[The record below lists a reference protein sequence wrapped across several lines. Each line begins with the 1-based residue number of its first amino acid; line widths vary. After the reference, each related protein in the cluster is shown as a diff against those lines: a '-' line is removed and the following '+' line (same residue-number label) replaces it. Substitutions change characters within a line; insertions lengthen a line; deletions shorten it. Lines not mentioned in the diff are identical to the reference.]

1 MMQTRVINVFG
12 SLPWDWWHAVVNI
25 ILYVLAIMCLCPWPF
40 ASLDR
45 IRREK
50 WIDLPSPRVAWHE
63 ELTLTP
69 EPAAAS
75 PINKWPFGVLLPALA
90 SLPTNI
96 PKRLSR
102 HCLMRGFASRCLSP
116 LLCCLTTEWQMG
128 FLAKW
133 AANMFKDL
141 WQPGQEILGMVNQWA
156 RETGER
162 PCCVG
167 WKW

>member
-1 MMQTRVINVFG
+1 M
-12 SLPWDWWHAVVNI
+12 SLDPCHETDDMLLLTSPSMSQPSCAS
-25 ILYVLAIMCLCPWPF
+25 VLGLF

-45 IRREK
+45 IRCEK
-50 WIDLPSPRVAWHE
+50 QIDLPSPHVAWQE
-63 ELTLTP
+63 ESTLSP

-75 PINKWPFGVLLPALA
+75 PINKWPFCVLLPALA
-90 SLPTNI
+90 SPPTNI

-102 HCLMRGFASRCLSP
+102 HCLMRGFASRCLS
-116 LLCCLTTEWQMG
+116 LLCCLTTEWQTG

-133 AANMFKDL
+133 AANTLKDL

-156 RETGER
+156 RETGEC

-167 WKW
+167 WKR